1 MIVEVRGDVVW
12 LEGHLESNLWPAI
25 KAAVN
30 LSLKRHPKGIILDC
44 SRLLS
49 CSDEGVI
56 TFVHAMDYIH
66 SCGARILICDVPSE
80 ILEKIKQT
88 PGVRSQLPIAKT
100 LDEARASLNL
110 ETMFSSSH
118 ETKAMSADRQAEK
131 ILLVPV
137 LEILDVSRGVSLAR
151 ELAGDV
157 PSEIHLVYFL
167 EVPKALPLGAP
178 LPEAEALAQ
187 KKLQDAEAL
196 FLPPDKKQSK
206 KAGEQKIILM
216 PHVERTREVSSGI
229 LNMAKQ
235 LKASIIIISTRTAP
249 DMDNEQLELIVSTLL
264 LKAPCEVLI
273 DRMTPS

>member
-49 CSDEGVI
+49 CTDDGVI

-66 SCGARILICDVPSE
+66 SCGARVLICDVPSE
-80 ILEKIKQT
+80 ILGKIKQT
-88 PGVRSQLPIAKT
+88 QGVRSQLPIAKT
-100 LDEARASLNL
+100 LDEARSSLNL
-110 ETMFSSSH
+110 ETMFSSSAGI
-118 ETKAMSADRQAEK
+118 KSDK

-137 LEILDVSRGVSLAR
+137 LEVLDVSRGVSLAK
-151 ELAGDV
+151 ELAKAV
-157 PSEIHLVYFL
+157 HSEIHLVYFL

-187 KKLQDAEAL
+187 KKLKEAEAL
-196 FLPPDKKQSK
+196 FSLGDKKQAR
-206 KAGEQKIILM
+206 KAGEPRVSLV

-229 LNMAKQ
+229 LTMAKQ
-235 LKASIIIISTRTAP
+235 LNASVIIISTRMAP
-249 DMDNEQLELIVSTLL
+249 DMDNEQLEHIVSTLL